1 MNMKPTQK
9 NIKFLCH
16 YDAETGVF
24 KRIRKITWTG
34 GIVESESILKK
45 VTNFGYYQMH
55 IFGRPY
61 AVHRLIFLYMKGR
74 FPKHDVDHINGDRT
88 DNRWS
93 NLREV
98 TRRENM
104 MNVGVRSNSTTGV
117 TGVSKRKDTGKYV
130 AYVDV
135 MGQRIRLGNFET
147 FDEAVAA
154 RKSASNK
161 YQFHPNHGERKSW
174 QK

>member
-1 MNMKPTQK
+1 MKPTQQNLK
-9 NIKFLCH
+9 LLCH
-16 YDAETGVF
+16 YDPETGSF
-24 KRIRKITWTG
+24 MRIRKITWTG
-34 GIVESESILKK
+34 NIIDCKSVPSK
-45 VTNFGYYQMH
+45 TTHFGYYQMN

-61 AVHRLIFLYMKGR
+61 AVHRLIFLYMTGS

-88 DNRWS
+88 DNRWI

-135 MGQRIRLGNFET
+135 MGKRKIIGNFDTLSEAAHARRNASEQHGFHQNHGRRLGWRE
-147 FDEAVAA
+147 
-154 RKSASNK
+154 
-161 YQFHPNHGERKSW
+161 
-174 QK
+174 